1 MRAVLARDAKGQ
13 RVAAARDAGRPN
25 TTGNGRAG
33 RMTLTTR
40 EIESLLREAGHSKS
54 QSRNIASEISRQYR
68 IKEFQN
74 ESGRDQVPH

>member
-1 MRAVLARDAKGQ
+1 MRAVLARDATGQ
-13 RVAAARDAGRPN
+13 RVEAARDAGRPN

-54 QSRNIASEISRQYR
+54 QSRNIASDISRQYR

-74 ESGRDQVPH
+74 ESGRNQVPD